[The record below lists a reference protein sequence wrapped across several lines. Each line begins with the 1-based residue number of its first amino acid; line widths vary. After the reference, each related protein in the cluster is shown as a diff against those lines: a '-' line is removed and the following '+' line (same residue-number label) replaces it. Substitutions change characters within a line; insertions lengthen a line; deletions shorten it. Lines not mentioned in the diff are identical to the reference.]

1 MRMKALVKPEGGAGL
16 ELTDVPVPRP
26 GATPPITHRPPL
38 ERFEEVFAPLKS
50 GDAGKMIL
58 YV

>member
-1 MRMKALVKPEGGAGL
+1 MRMKALVKAEGGARL
-16 ELTDVPVPRP
+16 ELTEVPAPRP
-26 GATPPITHRPPL
+26 GATPPITHRPPR